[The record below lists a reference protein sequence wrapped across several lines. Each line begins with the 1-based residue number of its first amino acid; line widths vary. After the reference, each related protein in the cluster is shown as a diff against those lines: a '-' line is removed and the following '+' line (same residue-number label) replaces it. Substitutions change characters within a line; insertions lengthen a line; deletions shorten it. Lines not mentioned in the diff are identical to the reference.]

1 MGENVTFIFYG
12 DWLNS
17 IQGLPVD
24 IQDKIIADIVRYGVE
39 EEMQHTDDMTVQMAV
54 NFTKRA
60 IDDSKNKYKE
70 KIEMGKVGGKAK
82 RKVDDR
88 AIYDLARKGMKS
100 DEIAKNLNVS
110 KSSVDHSD
118 GWKNRNNEEFIF

>member
-82 RKVDDR
+82 RKVDDK
-88 AIYDLARKGMKS
+88 AIYNLARQGMKS

-110 KSSVDHSD
+110 KSSVDHSE
-118 GWKNRNNEEFIF
+118 GWKNRANEDFVF

>member
-88 AIYDLARKGMKS
+88 AIYDLARQGMKS

-110 KSSVDHSD
+110 KSSVDHSE
-118 GWKNRNNEEFIF
+118 GWKNRGNEDFVF

>member
-60 IDDSKNKYKE
+60 IDDTKSKYKE

-88 AIYDLARKGMKS
+88 AIYDLARQGMKS

-118 GWKNRNNEEFIF
+118 GWKNRNNEDFVF

>member
-12 DWLNS
+12 DWLSS
-17 IQGLPVD
+17 IKGLPVD
-24 IQDKIIADIVRYGVE
+24 IQDKIIAEIVRYGVE

-88 AIYDLARKGMKS
+88 AIYDLARQGMKS

-110 KSSVDHSD
+110 KSSVDHSE
-118 GWKNRNNEEFIF
+118 GWKNRNSEGFVF

>member
-1 MGENVTFIFYG
+1 MSENVTFIFYG

-17 IQGLPVD
+17 IKGLPVD
-24 IQDKIIADIVRYGVE
+24 IQDKIIAEIVRYGVE

-88 AIYDLARKGMKS
+88 AIYDLARQGMKS

-110 KSSVDHSD
+110 KSSVDHSE
-118 GWKNRNNEEFIF
+118 GWKNRNNEEFVF

>member
-82 RKVDDR
+82 RKVDDK
-88 AIYDLARKGMKS
+88 AIYDLARQGMKS

-110 KSSVDHSD
+110 KSSVDHSE